1 MQIGSALLAISA
13 TVLFSAARQVDADG
27 WRAGVAKIKITPE
40 KRMWMMGYA
49 SRDKPATG
57 TMTELWTKALVLAS
71 VLDAAEEKGAR
82 AVLITIEV
90 SNTYRDLSNRV
101 CDGLLRSAK
110 SLGDWHRETH
120 RR

>member
-57 TMTELWTKALVLAS
+57 TMTELWTKALVLEDPS
-71 VLDAAEEKGAR
+71 GAR